1 MTWHLGWS
9 WGMLGLGLGD
19 KFDLWSSFIMVRETL
34 SSTGFARCAQW
45 GLNVS
50 ASTQRYFN
58 LFHRLTWS
66 LVRSIADP
74 LLCICKTLH
83 HRLLWLMSGLT
94 GDTESEPRPRNVIGC
109 WVVGPS
115 WFLSKKFQ
123 ARSEWTYVEYPYL
136 FIHRHIE
143 SICAQ
148 ECWNWW
154 PKQCWPIHRRG
165 FVRKAVILSTR
176 VNHQP
181 SHSKSIVNS
190 ANILYCNHR
199 PDAFFF

>member
-19 KFDLWSSFIMVRETL
+19 KCDLWSSFIMVRETL
-34 SSTGFARCAQW
+34 SFTGFVRCAQW
-45 GLNVS
+45 ELNVS

-66 LVRSIADP
+66 LVRSIADL

-83 HRLLWLMSGLT
+83 HRLLWLISGLT
-94 GDTESEPRPRNVIGC
+94 GDTESEPRTRNVIGC

-123 ARSEWTYVEYPYL
+123 ARSEWT
-136 FIHRHIE
+136 
-143 SICAQ
+143 
-148 ECWNWW
+148 
-154 PKQCWPIHRRG
+154 PKILQRKRTFFLVKFVPDPEINSPFLYSFHKATDKVYEFTDVVCRRM
-165 FVRKAVILSTR
+165 
-176 VNHQP
+176 
-181 SHSKSIVNS
+181 
-190 ANILYCNHR
+190 
-199 PDAFFF
+199 